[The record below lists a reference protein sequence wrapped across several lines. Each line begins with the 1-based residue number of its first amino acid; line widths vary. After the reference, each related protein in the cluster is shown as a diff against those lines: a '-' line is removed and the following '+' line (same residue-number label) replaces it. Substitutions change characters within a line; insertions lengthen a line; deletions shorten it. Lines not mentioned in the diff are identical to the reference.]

1 MINYVVL
8 NAYEPSMTQKHKLA
22 YLDSLRGIASLIVV
36 ISHLSLI
43 YFPFLHNF
51 DSTPISDEFATQR
64 WIHNSPFGFFY
75 SGTSAV
81 FVFFVMSG
89 IVLSL
94 SASSKNIPL
103 YKNIAARYIRLG
115 IPAAMS
121 CLVAYF
127 AYVLVNHYH
136 LVQSDNYIND
146 AFEIKNAGFLN
157 ALYYGLVRSIFYLR
171 GSMEYNP
178 VLWTM
183 AIEFYGSLALFIA
196 YKQKHP
202 LRVMFVIAILFMAIN
217 TTVFLGIFSFYIGM
231 LIKEKFSEYK
241 NNAVS
246 LLLIIL
252 GLYFAGI
259 HTSSLSYS
267 YIANLAGKHSY
278 DIFNFISGVLI
289 VLGVMSNT
297 TIQRFLSHS
306 FLVWFGSL
314 SFPLYLIH
322 WATIYVFSNL
332 FYLYG
337 FENSLINSVAI
348 IVISILIAS
357 IFIKVDTI
365 SIKLSK
371 KIKQ

>member
-1 MINYVVL
+1 MV
-8 NAYEPSMTQKHKLA
+8 TKHKLA
-22 YLDSLRGIASLIVV
+22 YLDSLRGIASLVVV

-51 DSTPISDEFATQR
+51 DSVPISDEFAIQR

-94 SASSKNIPL
+94 SASSKNTLL
-103 YKNIAARYIRLG
+103 YKNIAARYVRLG

-121 CLVAYF
+121 CLVAYL

-136 LVQSDNYIND
+136 LAQTDNYIND
-146 AFEIKNAGFLN
+146 SFEIKNAGFFN

-196 YKQKHP
+196 YKQKNP
-202 LRVMFVIAILFMAIN
+202 LRVMFVISILFMAIN
-217 TTVFLGIFSFYIGM
+217 TTVFLGVFSFYIGM
-231 LIKEKFSEYK
+231 LIKEKFITYK
-241 NNAVS
+241 NNVIS
-246 LLLIIL
+246 VLFIML
-252 GLYFAGI
+252 GLYFSGI

-267 YIANLAGKHSY
+267 YLINIVGKYTNDIVYFFIWNLDCARCDEQLGYSTVPFSF
-278 DIFNFISGVLI
+278 IFC
-289 VLGVMSNT
+289 M
-297 TIQRFLSHS
+297 
-306 FLVWFGSL
+306 VWFFIISTL
-314 SFPLYLIH
+314 FNPLGN
-322 WATIYVFSNL
+322 NL
-332 FYLYG
+332 RLLKPFL
-337 FENSLINSVAI
+337 
-348 IVISILIAS
+348 
-357 IFIKVDTI
+357 FIRV
-365 SIKLSK
+365 
-371 KIKQ
+371 

>member
-1 MINYVVL
+1 
-8 NAYEPSMTQKHKLA
+8 
-22 YLDSLRGIASLIVV
+22 
-36 ISHLSLI
+36 
-43 YFPFLHNF
+43 
-51 DSTPISDEFATQR
+51 
-64 WIHNSPFGFFY
+64 
-75 SGTSAV
+75 
-81 FVFFVMSG
+81 
-89 IVLSL
+89 
-94 SASSKNIPL
+94 
-103 YKNIAARYIRLG
+103 
-115 IPAAMS
+115 MS

-136 LVQSDNYIND
+136 LAQSDNYIND

-171 GSMEYNP
+171 GSIEYNP

-202 LRVMFVIAILFMAIN
+202 LRVMFIIAILFMAIN

-278 DIFNFISGVLI
+278 DIFNFLSGVLI

-297 TIQRFLSHS
+297 AIQRFLSHS

-332 FYLYG
+332 FYLYD
-337 FENSLINSVAI
+337 FENSLINSAAI
-348 IVISILIAS
+348 IILSIIIAS
-357 IFIKVDTI
+357 IFVKVDTI